1 MSLFPFVS
9 AFILTFV
16 ATPYFAKYLKR
27 KGIVGIDLHKEGNLK
42 IPEMGGVA
50 IFFST
55 IVVLSYNYMV
65 GFDELLAP
73 LFALYIIGTL
83 GIIDGFLR
91 LSAVQKISSFF
102 VIGIFLTWGLGF
114 RGLAL
119 YLLLGFLFMAT
130 VNFTNMLAGFNGLEI
145 GTGAIAAIGLTI
157 VSFLAGKMPSFIISS
172 TLAGAL
178 LAFLFYNWFPAKVF
192 PGDVGT
198 LIIGSA
204 LFSSAILGGLYI
216 PAIVIFTPYIIDASL
231 KFISAGVMTRES
243 QKPTIVKNGKLYVP
257 KDTNLSLA
265 RVFLRRRALTEK
277 EVVKKVWIAEAIFVS
292 IAIFLEVIS

>member
-1 MSLFPFVS
+1 LF
-9 AFILTFV
+9 
-16 ATPYFAKYLKR
+16 R

-55 IVVLSYNYMV
+55 IVVLSYYYMR
-65 GFDELLAP
+65 GFDELLTP
-73 LFALYIIGTL
+73 IFALYIIGTL
-83 GIIDGFLR
+83 GIIDGYIR
-91 LSAVQKISSFF
+91 LSAAQKISSFF
-102 VIGIFLTWGLGF
+102 VIGVFLTWGLGF
-114 RGLAL
+114 RGLVP

-157 VSFLAGKMPSFIISS
+157 VSYLAGKTPSLIISS

-178 LAFLFYNWFPAKVF
+178 LAFLFYNRFPAKVF

-216 PAIVIFTPYIIDASL
+216 PAIVIFIPYIIDASL
-231 KFISAGVMTRES
+231 KFISAGMMTRES

-257 KDTNLSLA
+257 EDTNLSLA
-265 RVFLRRRALTEK
+265 RVFLRRQALTEK
-277 EVVKKVWIAEAIFVS
+277 QVVTRIWIVEAIFAS
-292 IAIFLEVIS
+292 LAITLEVIS